1 MAGFGGWL
9 LQRRL
14 PRIAMIA
21 FLFPLGLMGIVS
33 AAVVVFVAE
42 LKGWRDAGGDCL
54 IALGILVLVAVL
66 LQADTIPVMLRAGST
81 WIPAVVLGAITGIY
95 GSLTLAMQV
104 ILVAVIFG
112 LILFGLWVDD
122 PIVYWQEF
130 ITDIAGQLSDLG
142 VEVVEPELLMPLAP
156 LMTGAVGASVVIS
169 AVLALLLG
177 SWWASKA
184 GGSRFRQMFTG
195 IRLGHVI
202 GGIAIVSGVATLFDF
217 GQQAPNILL
226 VLGVGFA
233 VQGLSVLH
241 WQAATR
247 QWPGLALAIVYLPLL
262 LGPSIVVI
270 ELFVLATLGFLD
282 NWFGLRRA
290 GEDVV

>member
-1 MAGFGGWL
+1 MASFGGWL

-14 PRIAMIA
+14 PRIAIIA
-21 FLFPLGLMGIVS
+21 LMFPLGLLGIAS

-42 LKGWRDAGGDCL
+42 LKGWRDAAGDCL
-54 IALGILVLVAVL
+54 IALGILVLIAVL
-66 LQADTIPVMLRAGST
+66 LQTDAMPVMLRAGST
-81 WIPAVVLGAITGIY
+81 WIPAVVLGTITGVY
-95 GSLTLAMQV
+95 GSLTLAMQAILMVV
-104 ILVAVIFG
+104 IVG

-122 PIVYWQEF
+122 PVVYWQEF
-130 ITDIAGQLSDLG
+130 ITDVIGQLSELG
-142 VEVVEPELLMPLAP
+142 VEVAEPELLMPLAP
-156 LMTGAVGASVVIS
+156 MMTGAVGASVVIS
-169 AVLALLLG
+169 SVLALLLG

-184 GGSRFRQMFTG
+184 GGAGFRQMFTG

-202 GGIAIVSGVATLFDF
+202 GGIAILSGLATLFEV

-226 VLGVGFA
+226 VIGVGFA
-233 VQGLSVLH
+233 FQGLSVIH

-247 QWPGLALAIVYLPLL
+247 QWPGVALAVVYLPLV
-262 LGPSIVVI
+262 LGPSVVVI